1 MRFELNSPGE
11 AQDEF
16 IRRINM
22 AERDDENR
30 HPGTQSA
37 ATHWLI
43 GAQAR
48 DKGSIHSDIW
58 QGTALELAAS
68 NMIAVFPRIGWWS
81 ERAHLGRWRRSTRY
95 ALVVSIAT
103 PETSVDLYTPV
114 AVKIGLRIP
123 VAIPS

>member
-1 MRFELNSPGE
+1 LRFELNSPGE
-11 AQDEF
+11 AKDEF

-22 AERDDENR
+22 AERGDENG

-58 QGTALELAAS
+58 QGTAPELAAS
-68 NMIAVFPRIGWWS
+68 N
-81 ERAHLGRWRRSTRY
+81 
-95 ALVVSIAT
+95 
-103 PETSVDLYTPV
+103 ETTS
-114 AVKIGLRIP
+114 A
-123 VAIPS
+123 